1 MDAWIILSDIVILL
15 AGALVLGGFFS
26 WLGLSPLIGYLL
38 AGMILGGPGSIQAIG
53 SQMAIEA
60 IAELGVSLLL
70 FALALEFSFAEL
82 RKLGAKILFAGAIQ
96 IILTAA
102 VGTGAGLLFGLG
114 VKEALAV
121 GAMISLSST
130 AVVLRVL
137 VERGEGESAHGRNAL
152 GVLLVQDM
160 AVVPLAVLV
169 VMLGTQGTASD
180 MSLHLGKILG
190 LALGLT
196 LLLYLFNK
204 VAVFTLRIF
213 TLERNRELS
222 ILLAVVM
229 GLGSAWAA
237 HQIGISPALGAF
249 VAGMFLGNSPFATQI
264 RADVSALRVILLTL
278 FFGSVGMVADPTWIV
293 SHWYF
298 VLMVLV
304 LLTVVKGGIVWGI
317 FQMIG
322 QRPSVA
328 AATGVCL
335 AQIGEF
341 AFVIGNL
348 ASANGVLA
356 ADTQQLVVSV
366 AILSL
371 LASALLIPSASS
383 ISDRLTGLLG
393 YTSLIH
399 DPNMDVRERPPDIVF
414 IGFGPAAQIAA
425 GAFEDNPKRVLVI
438 DLNRDGINRAK
449 AMGLCGLVGDATQ
462 PDVLQHAQVPS
473 ASAVVITNPNHQT
486 AYRVLELIRQLA
498 PHAHV
503 MVRSRYQR
511 HEAGFTQLGANNVVG
526 DEEMVGEALRKCLE
540 DWCHSSDRKELYDR
554 DSSLSEREA

>member
-1 MDAWIILSDIVILL
+1 MDAWTILSDIVILL
-15 AGALVLGGFFS
+15 SGALVLGGIFS
-26 WLGLSPLIGYLL
+26 WLGLSPLIGYIL
-38 AGMILGGPGSIQAIG
+38 AGMILGGPGSVGAIR
-53 SQMAIEA
+53 SQLAIEA

-82 RKLGAKILFAGAIQ
+82 RKLGAKILFAGVIQ
-96 IILTAA
+96 VILTTA

-114 VKEALAV
+114 VRESLAV

-137 VERGEGESAHGRNAL
+137 VEHGEGETAHGRNAL

-169 VMLGTQGTASD
+169 VMLGTHGTTTD
-180 MSLHLGKILG
+180 ISLHLGKILG

-196 LLLYLFNK
+196 FLFYLFNK

-222 ILLAVVM
+222 VLLAVVM

-293 SHWYF
+293 SHWYI
-298 VLMVLV
+298 VLLVLV

-317 FQMIG
+317 FQTIG
-322 QRPSVA
+322 QHPSVA
-328 AATGVCL
+328 ATTGVCL

-348 ASANGVLA
+348 ASANNVLA

-371 LASALLIPSASS
+371 LASALIIPSASQ
-383 ISDRLTGLLG
+383 IGHRLIGFLG
-393 YTSLIH
+393 FTSLMH
-399 DPNMDVRERPPDIVF
+399 DPSEEVPESHPDIVF

-425 GAFEDNPKRVLVI
+425 GAFKDNPKRVLVI

-449 AMGLCGLVGDATQ
+449 AMGFNGLVGDATQ
-462 PDVLQHAQVPS
+462 PDVLQYAQVPS
-473 ASAVVITNPNHQT
+473 ASTVIITNPNHQT

-498 PHAHV
+498 PHV
-503 MVRSRYQR
+503 YVVVRSRYQR
-511 HEAGFTQLGANNVVG
+511 HEAEFTQLGANSVVG
-526 DEEMVGEALRKCLE
+526 DEEMVGNALRIRLE
-540 DWCHSSDRKELYDR
+540 DWCRSNDRKEHHDR
-554 DSSLSEREA
+554 DSRLSDVRA